1 MIKNSMLY
9 LAILLSF
16 LACKEQYPELEDG
29 IYAEFVTNKGT
40 MVAKL
45 THDKTP
51 VTVANFVALAEGTHP
66 GVSEEFKGKRFYDSL
81 TFHRVIDNFMIQ
93 GGDPT
98 GTGSGSPGYKFED
111 EFHPELKHNKP
122 GILSMANSGPNTNGS
137 QFFITEVATPHLDA
151 FKEDGTL
158 KRCGTFPGGSCHTV
172 FGELVLGLDI
182 QDSISNIK
190 TMDGSKPETPVII
203 KQLNIIR
210 KGSEAKKFNAA
221 DVFTNELPKLKEQQE
236 RLREEA
242 AKKAE
247 EEQAKRDAKNLEAA
261 TEVKVL
267 LDEYLGKST
276 TLDSGLKIYTI
287 TKGNG
292 PKPAAGSTVKVNYEG
307 YFTDGRLFDTSV
319 QSVAERHGMLNEQ
332 RAAANAYQPMP
343 MPISPDAGMV
353 AGFKETAALMKVGDK
368 VFAYMPSHLAWG
380 ERGAGGGF
388 IPPNADVIFIMEM
401 VGIVE

>member
-1 MIKNSMLY
+1 MMIKNSMLY

-29 IYAEFVTNKGT
+29 LYAEFVTNKGT

-45 THDKTP
+45 SHDKTP
-51 VTVANFVALAEGTHP
+51 VTVANFVALAEGSHP
-66 GVSEEFKGKRFYDSL
+66 MVSEEYKGKPFYNGII
-81 TFHRVIDNFMIQ
+81 FHRVINGFMIQ

-98 GTGSGSPGYKFED
+98 GTGGGNPGYKFED
-111 EFHPELKHNKP
+111 EFHPDLQHDKP
-122 GILSMANSGPNTNGS
+122 GILSMANSGPATNGS
-137 QFFITEVATPHLDA
+137 QFFITEVPTPHLNN
-151 FKEDGTL
+151 
-158 KRCGTFPGGSCHTV
+158 RHSV
-172 FGELVLGLDI
+172 FGELVLGMNI
-182 QDSISNIK
+182 HDSISNVK
-190 TMDGSKPETPVII
+190 TAGADKPLEDVVIE
-203 KQLNIIR
+203 QLNIIR
-210 KGSEAKKFNAA
+210 KGKEAKAFNAPK
-221 DVFTNELPKLKEQQE
+221 VFEEELPKIKERQE
-236 RLREEA
+236 QMREEA
-242 AKKAE
+242 RKKAE
-247 EEQAKRDAKNLEAA
+247 AEQAEKDAKNIEAA
-261 TEVKVL
+261 TEIKVV
-267 LDEYLGKST
+267 LDDYLSKAT
-276 TLDSGLKIYTI
+276 TLESGLKLYTI
-287 TKGNG
+287 TNGSG
-292 PKPAAGSTVKVNYEG
+292 PKPAAGSTVQMNYEG

-401 VGIVE
+401 VGIAE

>member
-66 GVSEEFKGKRFYDSL
+66 GVSDEYKGKPFYNGII
-81 TFHRVIDNFMIQ
+81 FHRVIDGFMIQ

-98 GTGSGSPGYKFED
+98 GTGSGNPGYKFED
-111 EFHPELKHNKP
+111 EFHPDLKHDKP
-122 GILSMANSGPNTNGS
+122 GILSMANSGPATNGS
-137 QFFITEVATPHLDA
+137 QFFITEGPTPHLNN
-151 FKEDGTL
+151 
-158 KRCGTFPGGSCHTV
+158 RHSV
-172 FGELVLGLDI
+172 FGELVLGMNI
-182 QDSISNIK
+182 QDSISNVE
-190 TMDGSKPETPVII
+190 TAGADKPVEDVII
-203 KQLNIIR
+203 EQLNIIR
-210 KGSEAKKFNAA
+210 KGKEAKAFNAPK
-221 DVFTNELPKLKEQQE
+221 VFEEELPKIKERQE
-236 RLREEA
+236 QVREEA
-242 AKKAE
+242 RKKAE
-247 EEQAKRDAKNLEAA
+247 AEQAEREAKNLEAA
-261 TEVKVL
+261 TEVKVT
-267 LDEYLGKST
+267 LDDYLSKAT

-292 PKPAAGSTVKVNYEG
+292 PKPAAGSTVKMNYEG